1 MDQDIEL
8 RHLRYFVAVAE
19 ELHFGRAALRLHLA
33 QPPLSQQI
41 RRLEGIV
48 GHPLFLRTS
57 RAVKLTVAGEVF
69 LERARRVLRAVQQ
82 DLAEVRSAGRGEVG
96 SLRVGF
102 ISSGMLTPL
111 PAMLGLY
118 RRLQPKVDLQLS
130 EGVSSGMTRSL
141 LDGDIDVGFLRDADP
156 VDGVESEIL
165 FSEPFVAVLPA
176 THPFARR
183 KSLSTDALRDEPFV
197 LFNPQAGHLAYEK
210 TASLCEAHGFRP
222 RVVQEAPQWF
232 TSLRLIGAGLG
243 VSIAPACVERIAP
256 PDAVCIRLSGAR
268 VRSNVELAWRTG
280 EDRAIVTA
288 FRLLAREY
296 LAEHRPLPVP
306 IRPEAKRH

>member
-1 MDQDIEL
+1 MPGAFD
-8 RHLRYFVAVAE
+8 AV
-19 ELHFGRAALRLHLA
+19 
-33 QPPLSQQI
+33 
-41 RRLEGIV
+41 
-48 GHPLFLRTS
+48 S
-57 RAVKLTVAGEVF
+57 RSTCRGSV
-69 LERARRVLRAVQQ
+69 
-82 DLAEVRSAGRGEVG
+82 GRGEVG

-118 RRLQPKVDLQLS
+118 RRQHPKVDLQLS
-130 EGVSSGMTRSL
+130 EGVSSGMIRSL
-141 LDGDIDVGFLRDADP
+141 LNGGIDVGILRDADP
-156 VDGVESEIL
+156 VDGIESEIL

-176 THPFARR
+176 THPYARR
-183 KSLSTDALRDEPFV
+183 KSISAGALRDEPFV

-243 VSIAPACVERIAP
+243 VSIGPACVKRIAP
-256 PDAVCIRLSGAR
+256 PDAVCVRLAGTR

-280 EDRAIVTA
+280 EDRTIVTA
-288 FRLLAREY
+288 FRALARES
-296 LAEHRPLPVP
+296 LAKHQWPPVLIQQEHSR
-306 IRPEAKRH
+306 R